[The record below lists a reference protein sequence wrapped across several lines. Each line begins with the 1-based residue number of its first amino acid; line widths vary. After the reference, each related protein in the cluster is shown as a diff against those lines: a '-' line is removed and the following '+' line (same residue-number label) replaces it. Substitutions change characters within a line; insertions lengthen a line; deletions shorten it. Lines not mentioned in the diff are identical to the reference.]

1 MTDTPRLQTDRL
13 TMRPITPDDLPAFC
27 RFMASDRARFVGGP
41 CEGHDAWRRFAV
53 HLGHWRIRGYGMWT
67 VKRRDDGMA
76 VGQVGLWNPDGWVAP
91 EVGWWI
97 FEGAF
102 EGRGYAREA
111 AVAARAHAF
120 DTLHWPTVFSV
131 IDPGNARSIALARRL
146 GAAEDR
152 HAKTPDGTPVIV
164 FRHPEPDDGQKP
176 VFRTGAPS

>member
-1 MTDTPRLQTDRL
+1 MNNTPHLRTDRL
-13 TMRPITPDDLPAFC
+13 TMRPITPDDLATFC
-27 RFMASDRARFVGGP
+27 KFMASDRARFVGGP
-41 CEGHDAWRRFAV
+41 CECYDAWRRFAV
-53 HLGHWRIRGYGMWT
+53 HLGHWQIRGYGMWI
-67 VKRRDDGMA
+67 VERRADGVA

-97 FEGAF
+97 FDNAF
-102 EGRGYAREA
+102 EGQGYAREA

-120 DTLHWPTVFSV
+120 DTLRWPAVFSV

-164 FRHPEPDDGQKP
+164 FRHPGPDDAQSP
-176 VFRTGAPS
+176 VLRKGALS